1 VLLALDVGNTNTVLG
16 VFKGRELVYHW
27 RLATIKNR
35 TVDEYGILIAN
46 LFSAQGLP
54 RERIDAIVIACV
66 VPPLMGALE
75 GMSHKYFSLTPLVV
89 RPGIKTG
96 MPILSDNPSEVG
108 ADRIV
113 NGVAAYNKYGGP
125 TIVVDFGTATSFDA
139 ISLRGE
145 YLGGVIA
152 PGISISAEALFQ
164 ETAKLPRVDIIKP
177 VTVIG
182 KNTITSMQSG
192 LFYGYISMVE
202 GIIKRMEKELGQPSF
217 VVATGGWVELIGKEI
232 KLIKKIDENLT
243 LDGLRIIYERNQ
255 EQPSIKRED
264 KTAKP

>member
-1 VLLALDVGNTNTVLG
+1 MVLG
-16 VFKGRELVYHW
+16 VFEGKELVYHW

-46 LFSAQGLP
+46 LLSAQGVP
-54 RERIDAIVIACV
+54 REKIDAIIIACV
-66 VPPLMGALE
+66 VPPLIGALE
-75 GMSHKYFSLTPLVV
+75 GMSHKYFSITPLMV

-96 MPILSDNPSEVG
+96 MPILADNPSEVG

-113 NGVAAYNKYGGP
+113 NGVAAYSKYGGP
-125 TIVVDFGTATSFDA
+125 AIVVDFGTATTFDA
-139 ISLRGE
+139 ISARGE

-152 PGISISAEALFQ
+152 PGISISADALFQ
-164 ETAKLPRVDIIKP
+164 ETAKLPRVDIRKP
-177 VTVIG
+177 ATVIG
-182 KNTITSMQSG
+182 KNTIASMQSG

-217 VVATGGWVELIGKEI
+217 VVATGGWVDII
-232 KLIKKIDENLT
+232 ARDVKLIKRIDENLT

-255 EQPSIKRED
+255 EQHTIKGKD
-264 KTAKP
+264 KTAKL